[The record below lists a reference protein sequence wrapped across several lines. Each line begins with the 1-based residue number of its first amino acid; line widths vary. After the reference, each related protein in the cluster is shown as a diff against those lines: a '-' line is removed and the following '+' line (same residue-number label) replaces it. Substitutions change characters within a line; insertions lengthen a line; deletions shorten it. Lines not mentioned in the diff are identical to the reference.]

1 MPLVSGYLNTSPTVK
16 EVRKKI
22 DAFYAAI
29 RTLEDYCS
37 SRVFVL
43 RLPCEVLSM
52 IFEYAALPEPYNPS
66 VSWDP
71 IRRNPYAGW
80 LSITRVCRLW
90 RNIAINSPRL
100 WTSIYSDSPLA
111 LARTFL
117 YHSKSAPLYLKSY
130 ADTPRMDVIALCLNH
145 FAGHLKGIEFVHSSN
160 WIPLIETMKAPNL
173 ETLVL
178 HTPEPTSLH
187 FAPEVDPGHI
197 PHLREVKLTNC
208 YFALQ
213 LPFLSQL
220 RTLHIQYDEDTAFQ
234 PMPDVLFALKEMPSL
249 ESLKLV
255 NFLSSTAGIPEN
267 LRLEL
272 PLLKDLTLKVR
283 NPRAMLM
290 LTIFDCPNIRSI
302 VVDTTKMV
310 TKRNSAR
317 KCVTALSS
325 ILPGPPSS
333 IKLQVVLHSDK
344 IASTIFIKSD
354 STPDSSYTKAQLT
367 LHGPTDFSGCLAIV
381 SPFPETLL
389 TFLDCNLGQ
398 NLDVDHDI
406 DYQAL
411 RTFTRTLDYVERIV
425 ADSIEDLCVLIADV
439 PTLDEIYQALDDN
452 DVPPDFSFP
461 SVKHM
466 HVVHAG
472 SFMFCEASYL
482 AIRDSL
488 QERRRI
494 GLDTIEVLSVP
505 ADLLV
510 DYLRPEVHWLGR
522 ITFDAAV
529 EPF

>member
-52 IFEYAALPEPYNPS
+52 IF
-66 VSWDP
+66 DP
-71 IRRNPYAGW
+71 
-80 LSITRVCRLW
+80 LS
-90 RNIAINSPRL
+90 
-100 WTSIYSDSPLA
+100 

-178 HTPEPTSLH
+178 HTPEPTSLN

-213 LPFLSQL
+213 SPFLSQL

-272 PLLKDLTLKVR
+272 PLLKDLTFKVR

-290 LTIFDCPNIRSI
+290 LTIFECPNIRSI

-344 IASTIFIKSD
+344 IASTIFIKSG
-354 STPDSSYTKAQLT
+354 STPDSSSPYTKAQLT

-389 TFLDCNLGQ
+389 TFLECNLGQ
-398 NLDVDHDI
+398 DLDIDHDI

-510 DYLRPEVHWLGR
+510 DYLKPEVHWLGR
-522 ITFDAAV
+522 ITYDAAV